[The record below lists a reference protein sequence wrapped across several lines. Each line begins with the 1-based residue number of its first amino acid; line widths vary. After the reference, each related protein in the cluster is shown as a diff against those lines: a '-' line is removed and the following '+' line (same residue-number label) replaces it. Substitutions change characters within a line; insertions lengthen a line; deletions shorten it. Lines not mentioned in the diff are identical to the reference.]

1 MSARPRATRR
11 GQAGMSLVELMV
23 GMLVGLIG
31 IIIIAHLYVTN
42 DQYQRS
48 TSGAGTAQVNGAIAL
63 YTLEREI
70 RLSGFGVN
78 HSGALECS
86 CAGAGCSPVQYHY
99 KGVRS
104 FPPHASLAGARPS
117 LTLAPVVITQN
128 ASGST
133 DSITIFSATD
143 SERVLPTTLLETMA
157 TSQTAMK
164 PDGIGGFTQNDL
176 VVMASGSTCALAQI
190 SAIPNPVTQDLVHVG
205 GDWNPA
211 PGELPAFGSGSL
223 IFGLGTTPMW
233 RRYTVVNNK
242 LQMADMSAI
251 LGDSAP
257 MDLVDDIVD
266 LQALYGKDT
275 DGDANGSVDTWD
287 TVTPTTGAGWAQVK
301 AIHIAVLARS
311 GNYEKPP
318 TPGGACDA
326 TVTAAFDPN
335 RPPPSWTGGSF
346 TFPGGLPSCYKYRA
360 FETIIPLRNMI
371 WRPA

>member
-164 PDGIGGFTQNDL
+164 PDGIGGFDLGNL
-176 VVMASGSTCALAQI
+176 VVMASGTTCALAQI

-211 PGELPAFGSGSL
+211 PTQLPAFGSGSL
-223 IFGLGTTPMW
+223 IFGLGTTPLW

-275 DGDANGSVDTWD
+275 GTDDAVDLWD
-287 TVTPTTGAGWAQVK
+287 TATPTTGSGWAQVR
-301 AIHIAVLARS
+301 AVRVAVLARS
-311 GNYEKPP
+311 GNYERPS
-318 TPGGACDA
+318 TPGGPCEA
-326 TVTAAFDPN
+326 TLAAPTW
-335 RPPPSWTGGSF
+335 SGGTF
-346 TFPGGLPSCYKYRA
+346 TVPGGIPSCYKYRS
-360 FETIIPLRNMI
+360 FETIVPLRNMI